1 VPVVLSLLIGLPLVS
16 LTAVVTFILKVVELL
31 KLPGS
36 KVNVMLSEL
45 DGCETIRT
53 QLFVAKLLEDT
64 RIDPEEQDVFEV
76 LVVIEAVSIASLK
89 VISMS
94 VLQYSVLALSAVLS
108 GPLLFTL
115 IVVELTVGATV
126 SVIV

>member
-1 VPVVLSLLIGLPLVS
+1 MPVVLSLLIGLPLVS

-45 DGCETIRT
+45 DGCEAIWT

-64 RIDPEEQDVFEV
+64 RIDPEEHDESEVFTSKV
-76 LVVIEAVSIASLK
+76 LLSIASEK
-89 VISMS
+89 VTLMS
-94 VLQYSVLALSAVLS
+94 VLQYSVLALSAALY

-115 IVVELTVGATV
+115 IVVELTVGGTV